1 MFYSTELIT
10 PLGTV
15 TLASDGDALCGL
27 WFHGQKYFAASI
39 SGAMHQKDG
48 LEIFRETKTGWNVI
62 LQGNGRRSENC
73 RCVRLI
79 GIQTERLEDFM

>member
-48 LEIFRETKTGWNVI
+48 LEIFRETK
-62 LQGNGRRSENC
+62 NGRRSENC
-73 RCVRLI
+73 RCVRLDRNSDRTF
-79 GIQTERLEDFM
+79 GRFCVRFRMGK

>member
-48 LEIFRETKTGWNVI
+48 LEIFRETKNWLERYFTGKRPEIRELPLRPIGSEFRQNVWKI
-62 LQGNGRRSENC
+62 L
-73 RCVRLI
+73 
-79 GIQTERLEDFM
+79 

>member
-48 LEIFRETKTGWNVI
+48 LRFSGKQKLAGTLFYRETAGDQRTAAASDW
-62 LQGNGRRSENC
+62 
-73 RCVRLI
+73 I